1 MMKRISLLVLLI
13 FAFSLYP
20 DAQVRRG
27 ATKKVRTTRVTKNRK
42 SSRRSTANISTA
54 SIRGLQAQR
63 QALQRKIKAQEQA
76 LKATQRDVKSRLQ
89 NLMVIN
95 SEIETRQ
102 KSIDDLQH
110 DLDKINGNLGLLHA
124 QLNTLEAQLN
134 DRKLKYRKS
143 MQYMYRNRSIQK
155 QLMFIFSAKSF
166 TQMYRRLRFVR
177 EYAAYQK
184 VQGEL
189 VKNKQQEVSVKRD
202 ELMHVR
208 GQKNVVLYK
217 GKLEHQKL
225 QGKQTEQQQV
235 VSSLQQQQKTIQTVL
250 AQQRKQDAALNAK
263 IDQLVAQEI
272 AKAKAR
278 AEAEARRQAAALAAQ
293 RRAAAE
299 AARKRAAELA
309 AKKAAAE
316 AAARE
321 NARRIAAAKAEE
333 ARLKAAAREAERKN
347 AAERAAAEAAA
358 REAEASRKAAEAQ
371 AKNDADEAARDIAA
385 TKKVVDETPRTMM
398 NLNTEDRRISG
409 GFENN
414 RGRLPMP
421 ITGSYR
427 VVSHFG
433 QYNVSGLKNVTLDN
447 KGINI
452 QGQPGARA
460 RAIFNGEVSAVFSFG
475 GSMVVMLR
483 HGNYISV
490 YCNLSSVSVHR
501 GQQVSTRQVLGTV
514 GSDNIL
520 QFQLRRETAKLNPEN
535 WIGG

>member
-1 MMKRISLLVLLI
+1 MMKRISLLVILI
-13 FAFSLYP
+13 FTFSLYP
-20 DAQVRRG
+20 DAQVKRG
-27 ATKKVRTTRVTKNRK
+27 VTKKARTTHVTKSRN
-42 SSRRSTANISTA
+42 SSTTVSTA
-54 SIRGLQAQR
+54 SISGLQAQR
-63 QALQRKIKAQEQA
+63 KAIQRKIKEQERA
-76 LKATQRDVKSRLQ
+76 LKATQNDVKSRLQ

-102 KSIDDLQH
+102 KSIDELQCDLN
-110 DLDKINGNLGLLHA
+110 KINGNLDLLHA
-124 QLNTLEAQLN
+124 QLNTLETQLN
-134 DRKLKYRKS
+134 DRKQKYRKS

-166 TQMYRRLRFVR
+166 TQMYRRMRFVR

-189 VKNKQQEVSVKRD
+189 VKNKQQEVSVKRS
-202 ELMHVR
+202 ELMHVK

-225 QGKQTEQQQV
+225 QGKQTEQQEV
-235 VSSLQQQQKTIQTVL
+235 VNSLQKQQKTIQTVL
-250 AQQRKQDAALNAK
+250 TQQRKMDAALNAK
-263 IDQLVAQEI
+263 IDQLVAREI

-278 AEAEARRQAAALAAQ
+278 AEAEARRQAAALVAQ

-309 AKKAAAE
+309 EKKAAAL

-321 NARRIAAAKAEE
+321 NARKIAAAKAEE
-333 ARLKAAAREAERKN
+333 ARLKAAAREAERSSV
-347 AAERAAAEAAA
+347 AERAAAEAAA
-358 REAEASRKAAEAQ
+358 HEAETSRRAAEDKAENDAAEA
-371 AKNDADEAARDIAA
+371 AKDIAA
-385 TKKVVDETPRTMM
+385 TKKVVDETPQTMM

-409 GFENN
+409 GFESN

-452 QGQPGARA
+452 QGQSGAHA

-490 YCNLSSVSVHR
+490 YCNLSSVCVHR

-520 QFQLRRETAKLNPEN
+520 QFQLRRETAKLNPEV

>member
-63 QALQRKIKAQEQA
+63 QAIQRKIKEQEQA